1 MTFDLEGIDTIEQQ
15 DPEVLAARLEANGGY
30 RILRRV
36 TPRTHFHASDG
47 TATRRGIFLDV
58 ETTGLDAK
66 TDEIIELAMI
76 PFDYTDDGRIFDV
89 YDSFNALRD
98 PGRPIPAA
106 ITSLTRI
113 TDAMVAGTSIE
124 VAEVTD
130 FLGSA
135 ALVVAHNA
143 GFDRARSAKGF
154 VPPLLR
160 QHGRARG
167 ARFLGRTKGSTER
180 GFPIWQPATGCSS
193 MATALRKTAVL
204 ALRCLAGRYRVAG
217 VRGLP
222 RYWNRPEK
230 PDGACGR
237 PRRLLENARSSK
249 SVITAGAMDRTV
261 VPKLGILMSMRKCLR
276 RSASFFAVRSTAR
289 TSRSTPAKLTRS
301 TVIPIG
307 VEWDSRGERVTV
319 AALE

>member
-143 GFDRARSAKGF
+143 GFDRPFCERFCPAFTSTAWACSWREIPWSNEGF
-154 VPPLLR
+154 D
-160 QHGRARG
+160 G
-167 ARFLGRTKGSTER
+167 ARLSDLAAGHGLFFDGHSAEEDCRAGIEVLGRTLPRSGR
-180 GFPIWQPATGCSS
+180 TGLAALLESARKTRWRVW
-193 MATALRKTAVL
+193 ATAAPFGKRQVL
-204 ALRCLAGRYRVAG
+204 KERHYRWSNGSDGSPKAWHIDVDAEM
-217 VRGLP
+217 L
-222 RYWNRPEK
+222 EK
-230 PDGACGR
+230 ER
-237 PRRLLENARSSK
+237 EF
-249 SVITAGAMDRTV
+249 
-261 VPKLGILMSMRKCLR
+261 LR
-276 RSASFFAVRSTAR
+276 REIYRQNIEIDAR
-289 TSRSTPAKLTRS
+289 QINAFDRYSNRC
-301 TVIPIG
+301 
-307 VEWDSRGERVTV
+307 
-319 AALE
+319 